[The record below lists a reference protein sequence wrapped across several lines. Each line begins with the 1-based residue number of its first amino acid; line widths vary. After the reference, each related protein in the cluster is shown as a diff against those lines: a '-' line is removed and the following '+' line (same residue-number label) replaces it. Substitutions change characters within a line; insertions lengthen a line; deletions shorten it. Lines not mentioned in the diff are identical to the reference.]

1 VTSENQSST
10 AVDLL
15 ADKTEMPKARIKD
28 AMAKGAVW
36 RIVNGKSKRIRRA
49 KTVLNEGELLELYYD
64 AGVLSQIP
72 PEPELIHSEPSYSV
86 WNKPVGLLSSGS
98 KYGDHCA
105 IDRWI
110 ERTTNKETF
119 LVHRLDRFATGLMVV
134 AHNKAAA
141 ANLSDQFSKRK
152 VEKHYEVIVEGKVT
166 SGGTIATELDG
177 KPAITHFSVLNQID
191 DRSHLSVNIE
201 TGRKHQIRK
210 HLAELGF
217 PVVGDRQYGDETTTE
232 ALQLTACYLAFN
244 CPATKWRK
252 EFNLDQ
258 TYRPSLT
265 STSAVKDSAT
275 TQTGSESPPQPPNQ

>member
-1 VTSENQSST
+1 MTPENQSAT

-15 ADKTEMPKARIKD
+15 ADKSEMPKARIKD

-36 RIVNGKSKRIRRA
+36 RVVNGKSKRIRRA
-49 KTVLNEGELLELYYD
+49 KTVLNEGEQLELYYD
-64 AGVLSQIP
+64 ADVLSQIP

-152 VEKHYEVIVEGKVT
+152 VEKHYEVIVNGKVME
-166 SGGTIATELDG
+166 GGTIATELDG
-177 KPAITHFSVLNQID
+177 KAAITHFSVLNQNGE
-191 DRSHLSVNIE
+191 RSHLSVNIE

-258 TYRPSLT
+258 ANRPKLT
-265 STSAVKDSAT
+265 PPSSEEQPVTM
-275 TQTGSESPPQPPNQ
+275 QTESESPPQPPNQ